1 MKKNRS
7 ILVNTLCLWCAV
19 ARTGAFV
26 FHPGAYSTAQHR
38 VVQAQTGGVTSSIIS
53 YRNKVTTFVMMKKR
67 NTIQMNMKSNEAE
80 GEKINMNISSNSNKW
95 QKNMQKWQK
104 NIASCALALLL
115 FFSTMFSFTDFV
127 SAGETGGRMGGS
139 FSAPSRSS
147 YSAPSRSSMRSS
159 SYGGSGYSPRFSRGY
174 TMGGTY
180 SSPGYYGSS
189 VVVPVYSRPL
199 APVGFFFNGA
209 FFLATAF
216 VLSSILNG
224 AAAGSSSDAISPL
237 GKGVSVVSFS
247 VALNV
252 PRRDDPSS
260 ILSYLKRTSD
270 YADTGSRSGLQN
282 LVSQVALELLRQRK
296 SVVAASSQYKHYK
309 STDDATREFN
319 RWAITQRSKYEK
331 ETISKFKGNDYSNP
345 VVRSNDEVSY
355 QATIAVVT
363 LILAIEGDSTV
374 VPVPVDGTGDV
385 ADALSKIAA
394 DAKVEDC
401 LLGAEILWAPGDASE
416 TLSEREIYADYP
428 ELRSI

>member
-127 SAGETGGRMGGS
+127 SAGETGGEWVD
-139 FSAPSRSS
+139 PSVHQAEAVTPLHRDRVCGLPHMVV
-147 YSAPSRSSMRSS
+147 AVTAQDFRVV
-159 SYGGSGYSPRFSRGY
+159 
-174 TMGGTY
+174 GGTY